1 MNIGQICLAPPDSE
15 ASRYFAALV
24 EALDSF
30 GVSQH
35 VLVASLDVARRLS
48 NCAGVTV
55 GPVAQTPVMA
65 YCLMPEVDVAH
76 VHEAR
81 SGRSGLLLTL
91 TRSIP
96 FVLTVDQEFERD
108 RSAIARSILR
118 RAAHTIERSGIEP
131 DALAAGRHLN
141 IYDDACQNSQRMPT
155 AGISGSQ

>member
-1 MNIGQICLAPPDSE
+1 MNIGQICLATPNSE

-48 NCAGVTV
+48 KCDYVTV
-55 GPVAQTPVMA
+55 GPVVQTPVMA

-96 FVLTVDQEFERD
+96 FVITVDHEIEQD
-108 RSAIARSILR
+108 RSAIARSILK
-118 RAAHTIERSGIEP
+118 RAVQTIERNGIEP

-141 IYDDACQNSQRMPT
+141 IYEDACQNSQRIPT
-155 AGISGSQ
+155 AGIRGSQ